1 MKKTSFSLSLS
12 AAAEYPLLLYSA
24 LIQYMAFS
32 KFIFHLRAAHCTF
45 LKRNNHL
52 LNKRKYIRAENI
64 NIPSQK
70 LPCRILRGIL
80 CMLGV
85 YSLSKAALIYILSLF
100 YVGPAQNTS
109 NSLSLPE
116 SDMHLYSSA
125 SLSLPFH
132 SIPFHYLFTQAWPKT
147 KKMDK
152 KKTSKTSSLSP
163 DELSSS
169 ACPIPFFSSK
179 PFLSFHLP
187 LWKAF
192 VSCGDRNDKHFLLY
206 LSYTVNRWE
215 KKSYSSHLCYLF
227 LARSLSCDLRWVETR
242 HKTQQQSNIIS
253 CAETIKQLRGIR
265 RIDTFFCCSCLLD
278 AMTAREEVLLALTRD
293 WIQLLNK

>member
-215 KKSYSSHLCYLF
+215 KKVILLPPVLSVS
-227 LARSLSCDLRWVETR
+227 RSLSLLWFKVGWNATQNAATIQYHKLCRDDKAATR
-242 HKTQQQSNIIS
+242 DQKDWH
-253 CAETIKQLRGIR
+253 
-265 RIDTFFCCSCLLD
+265 
-278 AMTAREEVLLALTRD
+278 VLLL
-293 WIQLLNK
+293 QLSARCHDSEGRSAPGAH

>member
-152 KKTSKTSSLSP
+152 KKLQKPPACHLMSCHRLLVQFPSFLVSHFSP
-163 DELSSS
+163 F
-169 ACPIPFFSSK
+169 IFPFER
-179 PFLSFHLP
+179 L
-187 LWKAF
+187 
-192 VSCGDRNDKHFLLY
+192 
-206 LSYTVNRWE
+206 
-215 KKSYSSHLCYLF
+215 LF
-227 LARSLSCDLRWVETR
+227 LVGTEMTN
-242 HKTQQQSNIIS
+242 T
-253 CAETIKQLRGIR
+253 
-265 RIDTFFCCSCLLD
+265 FCC
-278 AMTAREEVLLALTRD
+278 TFH
-293 WIQLLNK
+293 IQ